1 MFQLNLKISKKI
13 ILPMNVMINQLTY
26 SYILT
31 QNTYW
36 WSNSK
41 FWWDSQPFV
50 IPHFNILVFP
60 TRQREPCWNK
70 DRAANT
76 LLKVHDRWFLS
87 LASKKDEF
95 GWYLAFHVPTMS
107 LMVSVENKKRERM
120 QREEGEKRREEREDR
135 DWNEQ
140 K

>member
-1 MFQLNLKISKKI
+1 MFQLNLKISKKL
-13 ILPMNVMINQLTY
+13 ILPMNVRINQLTY

-60 TRQREPCWNK
+60 TRQHEPCRNK

-107 LMVSVENKKRERM
+107 LMVRKAPTLLN
-120 QREEGEKRREEREDR
+120 EDISLKPKPPWSFGR
-135 DWNEQ
+135 HNFDHHN
-140 K
+140 